1 MDKENVVTR
10 VIDAIR
16 QVQESSGRTAVG
28 IGPNTLPFKDVE
40 GFDSLSGVEA
50 TVLLSESLGRELPD
64 SVFAPIDGDHILSV
78 SEIAENLCQYVRT
91 GGANR

>member
-1 MDKENVVTR
+1 MNRENVVGR

-16 QVQESSGRTAVG
+16 QVQESSGRTAAG
-28 IGPNTLPFKDVE
+28 IGPDTRPFKDIE
-40 GFDSLSGVEA
+40 GFDSLSGIEA

-64 SVFAPIDGDHILSV
+64 SVFAPSNGDHILSV
-78 SEIAENLCQYVRT
+78 NAIAENLCQYVRS